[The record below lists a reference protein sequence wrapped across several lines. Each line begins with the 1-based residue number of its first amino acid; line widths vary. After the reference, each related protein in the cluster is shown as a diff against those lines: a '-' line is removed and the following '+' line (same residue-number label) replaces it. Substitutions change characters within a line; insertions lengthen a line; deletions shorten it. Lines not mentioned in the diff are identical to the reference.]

1 VAKWL
6 IEQGFDESGA
16 TVRAEHEATLFEA
29 GEVATNAGGGGA
41 NLFHQFLNRDIPGAE
56 QGFNDAV
63 CANVRF
69 G

>member
-1 VAKWL
+1 V
-6 IEQGFDESGA
+6 S
-16 TVRAEHEATLFEA
+16 AEHEATLFEA